1 MINQLNWCE
10 SLCWKYPL
18 PQMFEWIRS
27 IPSSI
32 ACIYSVSLMYAL
44 IMLQFFQCEHF
55 RSLFC
60 VSVSIIL
67 TSCRVCLPSLC
78 FSPWSCVCVKGW
90 SAAVW
95 NGLPDPLLAAAS
107 GCSAPEPWL
116 LPGCSS
122 VYDSLV
128 RWGTHVE
135 SNMKVLTGI
144 TDCRGHSWNMFS
156 LVTKGGAFWRI

>member
-1 MINQLNWCE
+1 MWII
-10 SLCWKYPL
+10 CWKCPL
-18 PQMFEWIRS
+18 PQTFGWIRS
-27 IPSSI
+27 IPSSSI
-32 ACIYSVSLMYAL
+32 PDVCVDYASV
-44 IMLQFFQCEHF
+44 FQCEHF
-55 RSLFC
+55 SSLFC
-60 VSVSIIL
+60 VSGSIIL
-67 TSCRVCLPSLC
+67 TGCHVCLPSLC

-128 RWGTHVE
+128 RWGTRVE